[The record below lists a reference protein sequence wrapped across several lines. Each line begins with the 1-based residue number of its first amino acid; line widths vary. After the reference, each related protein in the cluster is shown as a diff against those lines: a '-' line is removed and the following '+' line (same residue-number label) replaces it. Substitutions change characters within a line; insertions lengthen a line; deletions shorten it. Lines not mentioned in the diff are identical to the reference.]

1 MSSIII
7 ALTVESNNQDE
18 NGIKATLTN
27 YGYIVPNPK
36 STQHNRWTTWFD
48 RGTLQPNNLED
59 LPRWRQ
65 LFQNNNHQSPSFME
79 RGRRLAC
86 QILLG
91 ATIPQEVD
99 EKDGSLS
106 YFLARPIGGHDTAY
120 TDVRIHTL
128 CFHQDSLCF
137 HVCY

>member
-1 MSSIII
+1 MNSIII
-7 ALTVESNNQDE
+7 ALTVESTNQDE

-27 YGYIVPNPK
+27 YGYILPNPK
-36 STQHNRWTTWFD
+36 SMQQNRWTTWFD

-65 LFQNNNHQSPSFME
+65 LFQNNHQSSFLE
-79 RGRRLAC
+79 CGRRLAC
-86 QILLG
+86 KILLG

-99 EKDGSLS
+99 EKDGSLN

-120 TDVRIHTL
+120 TDVRIHTNISNNI
-128 CFHQDSLCF
+128 SL
-137 HVCY
+137 